1 MITHGIK
8 TQAKSTGII
17 PEGHYGGRSQR
28 LTEDALTRT
37 TTWDIEQWSKGQFGG
52 VPFVEFKDAF
62 VTVNPTLLANTL
74 WQRGFLEAL
83 ISLITAY
90 LSRRTATTAFEDF
103 GFMPKDWKICLS
115 HGPPLMIILYI
126 IYKLSLLT
134 QAEKMPDFP
143 SIGSVDEIALLTAQW
158 SLDAVRR

>member
-1 MITHGIK
+1 
-8 TQAKSTGII
+8 
-17 PEGHYGGRSQR
+17 
-28 LTEDALTRT
+28 
-37 TTWDIEQWSKGQFGG
+37 
-52 VPFVEFKDAF
+52 
-62 VTVNPTLLANTL
+62 
-74 WQRGFLEAL
+74 
-83 ISLITAY
+83 
-90 LSRRTATTAFEDF
+90 
-103 GFMPKDWKICLS
+103 MPKDWKICLP